1 MKIYPISLNTFRET
15 MRDRVLY
22 NLLIFALLMIGSTVY
37 LATLTIADHLKII
50 KDFGL
55 AAISL
60 FSVLIAVFVGIGLVY
75 KEVDKR
81 TIYTVLSKPI
91 KRYEFILGKYL
102 GLLLTLL
109 LNLAIMAAGLVLILL
124 FFGNVFTGSFFVA
137 LYFIYLELMLLTA
150 LTIFF
155 SSFTTP
161 MLSALFTLA
170 LFVIGHLSADLKFL
184 GMKSESLM
192 VKYLANF
199 TYYFL
204 PNLDNFNIRGP
215 VVYGQSVGVE
225 RVLAVTAYGLLYL
238 GVLLVLAVIIFQRKD
253 FK

>member
-1 MKIYPISLNTFRET
+1 MRIYPISLNTFRET
-15 MRDRVLY
+15 VRDRVLY

-60 FSVLIAVFVGIGLVY
+60 FSVLIAIFVGIGLVY

-109 LNLAIMAAGLVLILL
+109 VNLAIMAAGLVLILL
-124 FFGNVFTGSFFVA
+124 FFHGSVNYA
-137 LYFIYLELMLLTA
+137 LL
-150 LTIFF
+150 
-155 SSFTTP
+155 
-161 MLSALFTLA
+161 
-170 LFVIGHLSADLKFL
+170 
-184 GMKSESLM
+184 
-192 VKYLANF
+192 
-199 TYYFL
+199 
-204 PNLDNFNIRGP
+204 
-215 VVYGQSVGVE
+215 
-225 RVLAVTAYGLLYL
+225 
-238 GVLLVLAVIIFQRKD
+238 
-253 FK
+253 

>member
-15 MRDRVLY
+15 VRDRVLY

-60 FSVLIAVFVGIGLVY
+60 FGVLIAIFVGIGLLY

-109 LNLAIMAAGLVLILL
+109 VNLAIMAAGLVLILL
-124 FFGNVFTGSFFVA
+124 FFGNVFTASFFVA
-137 LYFIYLELMLLTA
+137 LYFIYLELMLLVG
-150 LTIFF
+150 LTVFF

-170 LFVIGHLSADLKFL
+170 LFVIGHLSADLKLL

-192 VKYLANF
+192 VKYLTKF
-199 TYYFL
+199 MYYFL
-204 PNLDNFNIRGP
+204 PNLDNFNIRGT
-215 VVYGQSVGVE
+215 VVYSLPVSLE
-225 RVLAVTAYGLLYL
+225 RVLAVTAYALLYL

>member
-15 MRDRVLY
+15 VRDRVLY

-60 FSVLIAVFVGIGLVY
+60 FGVLIAIFVGIGLLY

-109 LNLAIMAAGLVLILL
+109 VNLAIMAAGLVLILL
-124 FFGNVFTGSFFVA
+124 FFGNVFTASFFVA
-137 LYFIYLELMLLTA
+137 LYFIYLELMLLVG
-150 LTIFF
+150 LTVFF

-170 LFVIGHLSADLKFL
+170 LFVIGHLSADLKLL

-192 VKYLANF
+192 VKYLTKF
-199 TYYFL
+199 MYYFL
-204 PNLDNFNIRGP
+204 PNLDNFNIRGT
-215 VVYGQSVGVE
+215 VVYGLSVSLE
-225 RVLAVTAYGLLYL
+225 RVLAVTAYALLYL